1 MDEKRRHDRGLYLL
15 VSLAVLLLL
24 ALMVTTVL
32 INSAASGTMYGTMP
46 FSLSSLISDLEEEND
61 ALSMETFVNPAFI
74 GLAPLSGSAGGVP
87 EGLGISVG
95 DNVSAELYRMLS
107 PWLALGLA
115 REGMPETDQGWEDA
129 LVSSR
134 AVYIRYHSALPVA
147 VLQAAAALGA
157 DLPVSEIAQAVGPVR
172 ELVLLLPD
180 VDSGNCQVLLRDT
193 GGQVWRYICVTRGEY
208 TGYATVK
215 AFANSFGSSF
225 FRVTLREND
234 DGSREPVFLERL
246 RVRNMLL
253 APGTAGMIQENR
265 PMEYRT
271 LLQQFD
277 FNPDKLSTHEEG
289 EGTQVTVEAHG
300 ILRAS
305 ADRFVYTAS
314 ATGGVALQHFIGYKE
329 TYSQTD
335 CLAAACVLLGNLRSN
350 YLGGDG
356 EMFVTELSQKED
368 TTKIVIRYA
377 FDNLLLEGC
386 DPALVMEVRDNRV
399 VSADMYALALRS
411 LGNFDSSYLET
422 GIWQSAPDTVTDVTL
437 TYPVDFTSSN
447 IYPEWTFY
455 SPAGEEE
462 AESAES
468 GRLAR

>member
-1 MDEKRRHDRGLYLL
+1 MDEKRRHDGRLYFL
-15 VSLAVLLLL
+15 VAIAVLVLL
-24 ALMVTTVL
+24 ALMITTVL
-32 INSAASGTMYGTMP
+32 MNSTSGGTMP
-46 FSLSSLISDLEEEND
+46 FSLSSLISDIEEEND
-61 ALSMETFVNPAFI
+61 ALSMQSFVNPAFI
-74 GLAPLSGSAGGVP
+74 GLAPLYGSMGSVP
-87 EGLGISVG
+87 EGVGISVG

-115 REGMPETDQGWEDA
+115 REGIPETEQGWEDA

-134 AVYIRYHSALPVA
+134 AVYIRYHSALPAA
-147 VLQAAAALGA
+147 VLQMAAALSA
-157 DLPVSEIAQAVGPVR
+157 DLPVSDIGQTVGPVQ

-180 VDSGNCQVLLRDT
+180 VDGGNCQLLLRDI

-215 AFANSFGSSF
+215 AFAGSFGSSF
-225 FRVTLREND
+225 FRVTLRENE

-265 PMEYRT
+265 RMEYRT

-277 FNPDKLSTHEEG
+277 FNPDKLSIHEEG

-314 ATGGVALQHFIGYKE
+314 VTGGVDLQHFIGYKE
-329 TYSQTD
+329 NYNQTD
-335 CLAAACVLLGNLRSN
+335 CLAAACVILGNLRSN

-356 EMFVTELSQKED
+356 EMFITELSRRED
-368 TTKIVIRYA
+368 TTRIVIRYA

-386 DPALVMEVRDNRV
+386 DPALVMEVRDERV
-399 VSADMYALALRS
+399 VSADIYALALRS
-411 LGNFDSSYLET
+411 LGNFDSSYLEN
-422 GIWQSAPDTVTDVTL
+422 GIRKEAPDTVTDVTL

-447 IYPEWTFY
+447 IYPVWTFY
-455 SPAGEEE
+455 SPATEDEKVE
-462 AESAES
+462 TK
-468 GRLAR
+468 